1 MLSLGLELL
10 RITPIATNLARVW
23 LQAKLGHDLTEKEQT
38 ESPYMGL
45 RALDDPLEY
54 YFARELGSKTIL
66 VLMVLYV
73 YGCMSPVT
81 TYFTLLVFGF
91 LAIGYRNQFVYIYP
105 IKHDSGGKLWIN
117 FHKLS
122 VVCMIMAELILLT
135 VLLLKEAFIAGVLMM
150 PLVVASILFYVYFK
164 RRHYPAALYLP
175 LGEAAAID
183 RNNKEEFG
191 TEIFESFKGE
201 YLQPA
206 LKETSVFPENY
217 PDIEGRSTEATYQSG
232 YMSKGS
238 DHNQHTK
245 KDKKH
250 KSMKEHIMNS
260 KSPPG
265 NNLYNKKQYQEGS
278 RSATEETSL
287 KKTKKES
294 ICNHFDHYGED
305 FDAREVKEE
314 VDSHHCIV
322 EFNKYSWKK
331 NVQEMPN
338 TPSPTKT
345 QHHDKDAHD
354 VVDVKWN
361 RYSDQELNIERVH
374 DDSSRRRQARDP

>member
-91 LAIGYRNQFVYIYP
+91 LTIGYRHQFVYIYP

-206 LKETSVFPENY
+206 LKETSSFPENY
-217 PDIEGRSTEATYQSG
+217 SDIKERDTEATYQSG

-250 KSMKEHIMNS
+250 ESMKEQPDGIMS
-260 KSPPG
+260 SGSPPG
-265 NNLYNKKQYQEGS
+265 DNLYKQQYQEGNS
-278 RSATEETSL
+278 SATDETSL

-294 ICNHFDHYGED
+294 KSISYSED

-314 VDSHHCIV
+314 VDGHHCIV

-331 NVQEMPN
+331 NVQKMPN
-338 TPSPTKT
+338 TPSPTKNT
-345 QHHDKDAHD
+345 A
-354 VVDVKWN
+354 
-361 RYSDQELNIERVH
+361 
-374 DDSSRRRQARDP
+374 P